1 MRGTIKKLSNS
12 VFSQISSKSR
22 SQIKRKMFESESFT
36 QQEMDNAQNK
46 NEFLTYADL
55 KTLVEILN
63 IYPQTLFDGEFF
75 KYKVKPDN
83 IHDKEQEV
91 FLKSIESIFADIVWW
106 INNDRVSSS
115 LIWKGRSRRVVGS
128 LEILRGLR
136 K

>member
-1 MRGTIKKLSNS
+1 
-12 VFSQISSKSR
+12 
-22 SQIKRKMFESESFT
+22 MFESESFT

-46 NEFLTYADL
+46 NEFLAYADL

-75 KYKVKPDN
+75 KYKAKLDN

-91 FLKSIESIFADIVWW
+91 FLKSIESIFADIIWW
-106 INNDRVSSS
+106 INNDSVSSS

>member
-46 NEFLTYADL
+46 NEFLAYADL

-75 KYKVKPDN
+75 KYKVN
-83 IHDKEQEV
+83 G
-91 FLKSIESIFADIVWW
+91 
-106 INNDRVSSS
+106 N
-115 LIWKGRSRRVVGS
+115 
-128 LEILRGLR
+128 
-136 K
+136 